1 MSATLS
7 EIEKIQNWINAEI
20 FECKF
25 RPVPLS
31 EHILSESKLV
41 NSNNQLLI
49 DLKQITN
56 IKITNSKLDKKF

>member
-7 EIEKIQNWINAEI
+7 GIEKIQNWLNTEI

-31 EHILSESKLV
+31 EHILCDSKLTNA
-41 NSNNQLLI
+41 NSQLLI
-49 DLKQITN
+49 DLK
-56 IKITNSKLDKKF
+56 

>member
-7 EIEKIQNWINAEI
+7 EIEKIQSWINAEI

-41 NSNNQLLI
+41 NSKN
-49 DLKQITN
+49 
-56 IKITNSKLDKKF
+56 

>member
-7 EIEKIQNWINAEI
+7 GIEKIQSWINAEI

-31 EHILSESKLV
+31 EHILTDSKLM
-41 NSNNQLLI
+41 NAQSQLLI
-49 DLKQITN
+49 DLK
-56 IKITNSKLDKKF
+56 